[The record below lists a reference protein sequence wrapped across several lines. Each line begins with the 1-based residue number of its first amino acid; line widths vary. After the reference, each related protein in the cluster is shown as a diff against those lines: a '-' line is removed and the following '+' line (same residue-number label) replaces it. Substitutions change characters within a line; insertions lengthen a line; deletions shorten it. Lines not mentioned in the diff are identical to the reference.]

1 MSQASRESD
10 GFRTDFDLSALIV
23 IAGLTAVLFAGGLVL
38 SEAPGELGLDIDWK
52 PFFVVYAVIVFV
64 PWGTPTVAAA
74 LGATIAEGFLDV
86 VEGAEADDPFGWVGY
101 AVGFTAAGYIM
112 SGETSNTTKMAVGA
126 TAGAFIQYAIEGLF
140 LFVLGAEAGSV
151 LGMSFGGAGAIYAV
165 ATIGNTITHG
175 IILGAIPLI
184 PTVNAL
190 EGRMERLFPHAT
202 EGEGVGSRSA
212 D

>member
-1 MSQASRESD
+1 MSTGQSD
-10 GFRTDFDLSALIV
+10 GFDTDMDLSGLIV

-52 PFFVVYAVIVFV
+52 PFFVVYAVIIFV
-64 PWGTPTVAAA
+64 PWGTPTIAAA

-101 AVGFTAAGYIM
+101 AVGFTVAGYVFDNDT
-112 SGETSNTTKMAVGA
+112 TSTTKMAAGA
-126 TAGAFIQYAIEGLF
+126 TLGALVQYGLEGLF

-151 LGMSFGGAGAIYAV
+151 LGLSVSGAAPIYV
-165 ATIGNTITHG
+165 VSVLGNTITHG
-175 IILGAIPLI
+175 VILGALPLI

-190 EGRMERLFPHAT
+190 EGRMARLFPHAA
-202 EGEGVGSRSA
+202 EGAGSGRRA